1 MYSTTLAEVAMRVP
15 GAAHTGGNLQRVG
28 ATRTSD
34 DSRSPAQSVAW
45 LKPDRE
51 PAAKAAAASERHDCA
66 HCASRRF
73 CMPDEFDANQAAALK
88 GVFGNYRKVK
98 QGEAVFRAGETFKNL
113 YVVKGGSYKTV
124 AIDNEGREQII
135 GFQISGEFMG
145 LDGISTG
152 HHAFDAIALEDS
164 VVCCLPF
171 SELTAAGERNLGM
184 RSHLHRLL
192 SREVVRESA
201 MLMLIGRMT
210 AIERLVAFLLNLS
223 KRYAQRGYSA
233 QEFNLRMTRDEIG
246 CHLGLTLETVSRSL
260 SKLSALGLIKCAG
273 KQVSIK
279 DSAGLERLA
288 GHSIPQ

>member
-1 MYSTTLAEVAMRVP
+1 MYNTTCAEIGTQPPVTP
-15 GAAHTGGNLQRVG
+15 
-28 ATRTSD
+28 S
-34 DSRSPAQSVAW
+34 AQASAIAW
-45 LKPDRE
+45 LETERDD
-51 PAAKAAAASERHDCA
+51 AAKAAAPSGRNDCA

-73 CMPDEFDANQAAALK
+73 CMPDDVDTGGAAGIQ

-98 QGEAVFRAGETFKNL
+98 QGEAIFRAGETFRNL
-113 YVVKGGSYKTV
+113 YVVKSGSYKTV

-135 GFQISGEFMG
+135 GFQIAGEFMG

-152 HHAFDAIALEDS
+152 QHVLDAIALEDS

-171 SELTAAGERNLGM
+171 NDLVAAGDRSLSMRN
-184 RSHLHRLL
+184 HLHRLM
-192 SREVVRESA
+192 SRELVRESA

-210 AIERLVAFLLNLS
+210 ALERLVAFLLNLS

-260 SKLSALGLIKCAG
+260 SKLSALGLIKCTG

-279 DSAGLERLA
+279 DTAGLERMA

>member
-1 MYSTTLAEVAMRVP
+1 MYSTTLAEVAVRAP
-15 GAAHTGGNLQRVG
+15 GAAHMGGNQQRVG
-28 ATRTSD
+28 AMRTSGEQ
-34 DSRSPAQSVAW
+34 RSPAQASAW
-45 LKPDRE
+45 LETDRE
-51 PAAKAAAASERHDCA
+51 PTAKAAAAPERHDCA

-73 CMPDEFDANQAAALK
+73 CMPDGFDAKQAAELK

-98 QGEAVFRAGETFKNL
+98 QGEAVFRAGETFRNL

-135 GFQISGEFMG
+135 GFQIAGEFMG

-164 VVCCLPF
+164 VVCSLPF
-171 SELTAAGERNLGM
+171 NELTATAERNLGM
-184 RSHLHRLL
+184 RNHLHRLL

-201 MLMLIGRMT
+201 LLMLMGRMT

-260 SKLSALGLIKCAG
+260 SKLNSLGLIKCTG

-279 DSAGLERLA
+279 DSAGLELLA

>member
-1 MYSTTLAEVAMRVP
+1 MYNTTFAEAGTRRPVTPNTRPIQQPAAGMQSLDRGGAQ
-15 GAAHTGGNLQRVG
+15 GAA
-28 ATRTSD
+28 
-34 DSRSPAQSVAW
+34 VAW
-45 LKPDRE
+45 LRTE
-51 PAAKAAAASERHDCA
+51 HNEAAEAAVHSERNDCA

-73 CMPDEFDANQAAALK
+73 CMPDDVETGGAAGIK

-98 QGEAVFRAGETFKNL
+98 QGEAIFRAGEAFRNL
-113 YVVKGGSYKTV
+113 YVVKSGSYKTV

-135 GFQISGEFMG
+135 GFQIAGEFMG

-152 HHAFDAIALEDS
+152 QHVLDAIALEDS

-171 SELTAAGERNLGM
+171 NDLVAAGDRSLSMRN
-184 RSHLHRLL
+184 HLHRLM
-192 SREVVRESA
+192 SRELVRESA

-210 AIERLVAFLLNLS
+210 ALERLVAFLLNLS
-223 KRYAQRGYSA
+223 KRYALRGYSS

-260 SKLSALGLIKCAG
+260 SKLSSLGLIKCTG

-279 DSAGLERLA
+279 DIAGLERMA